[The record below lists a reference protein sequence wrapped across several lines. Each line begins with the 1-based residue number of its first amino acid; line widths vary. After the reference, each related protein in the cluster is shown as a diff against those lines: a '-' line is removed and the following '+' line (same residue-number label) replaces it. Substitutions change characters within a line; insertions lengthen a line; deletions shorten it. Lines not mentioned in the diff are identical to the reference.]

1 MVYCMPQGFRD
12 AAKIKTAAQLEANP
26 TSLVREFL
34 LCPSAVSGSLV
45 SNADVSQYVPPLPPG
60 EKFELLIGYM
70 DDKTYTYK
78 WSEALTVESA
88 ADEREARQ
96 LNRKRQLELNPPQ
109 VTQPEA
115 QNAPLVS
122 DERDAEVVE
131 EVCKFIKPQTL
142 IPELRDVLL
151 ATFGKDLVGASY
163 AALRAAGLS
172 IDHAAAVLAAVW
184 VSNRF
189 RWKEE
194 GWATVLGLTT
204 DELIR
209 IEAIVRIPE
218 QLNLVDEKMLADC
231 EIPFRKWRTIL
242 DKCGKVSNR
251 SN

>member
-1 MVYCMPQGFRD
+1 M
-12 AAKIKTAAQLEANP
+12 
-26 TSLVREFL
+26 SLSDLF
-34 LCPSAVSGSLV
+34 
-45 SNADVSQYVPPLPPG
+45 QYVPPLPPG
-60 EKFELLIGYM
+60 EKFDLLIGYM

-109 VTQPEA
+109 ETQSDA
-115 QNAPLVS
+115 QSAASVS
-122 DERDAEVVE
+122 DELDEEVVE
-131 EVCKFIKPQTL
+131 HVCKFVKPQTL
-142 IPELRDVLL
+142 LPELRDVLL
-151 ATFGKDLVGASY
+151 ANFGKDLAQASY

-172 IDHAAAVLAAVW
+172 LEHAAAVLAAVW
-184 VSNRF
+184 DSNRF
-189 RWKEE
+189 QWKKD

-231 EIPFRKWRTIL
+231 EVPFRKWNSIM
-242 DKCGKVSNR
+242 DKCRKVSK
-251 SN
+251 